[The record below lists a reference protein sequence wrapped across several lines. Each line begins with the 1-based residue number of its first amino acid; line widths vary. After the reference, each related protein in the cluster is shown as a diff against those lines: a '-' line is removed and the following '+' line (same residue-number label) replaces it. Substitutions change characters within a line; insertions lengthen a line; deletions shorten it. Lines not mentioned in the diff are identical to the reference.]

1 MNDIRRFDESLYNY
15 NIKMKFKTIIL
26 IILAIFFLGIV
37 IYDFVVTKKILEGL
51 GTLTEDEKKD
61 ANIESATS
69 YIRNRIRPNN
79 LSGISDTL
87 ILENIKKIGLL
98 GNETLNLSIYEIIN
112 HTNHT
117 DKQKVDKLE
126 EIFGIPQYDPLQDS
140 LEIWYDFDEVYTE
153 KAEAPKI
160 LNKSKN
166 PDNPSIY
173 DAKIMLL
180 GTTQDITNILD
191 APVVPIIKGKKS
203 VLNLLGRGQKND
215 GTGAYLLLNTIPTF
229 YSKNFLGM
237 TISLWF
243 KVTNTLEQR
252 WSRLIDWANGT
263 SDVIII
269 THSIHAWS
277 GNLGFFISNGGT
289 WNYLSIPYVYVLN
302 NKWIHL
308 VWTIDTK
315 GVWKIYLN
323 NELMIDEKQAIPPNI
338 IRRTCFFG
346 ASNWWWDFL
355 TYGNMA
361 DFRCYQRTI
370 TQDEVNLIYNLGN
383 ITDYLPIRK
392 NPNLIQNGTFSMPRT
407 DQLTTGQSASWWS
420 GSSGLISNYPDRSDY
435 TKVPVPI
442 ELGYYSKHNYLAYS
456 EKPLNYLEQTNIF
469 VEPNVTYEFSFIYIL
484 RMQHTENIVFI
495 IVKLGCYIDAGAD
508 KSIVPVRNEW
518 RKYTVQ
524 FTTDK
529 DCIAETLKIHLESKY
544 PGHPGGYECLVNGFS
559 LRKV

>member
-1 MNDIRRFDESLYNY
+1 
-15 NIKMKFKTIIL
+15 MKFKTIIL
-26 IILAIFFLGIV
+26 IILAIFFLVIV

-69 YIRNRIRPNN
+69 YIRHRIRPNN
-79 LSGISDTL
+79 LSGISDTK

-98 GNETLNLSIYEIIN
+98 GNEALNLSIYEIIN

-126 EIFGIPQYDPLQDS
+126 EIFGIPQYDPLLDS

-166 PDNPSIY
+166 PDNPSMY
-173 DAKIMLL
+173 DATILL
-180 GTTQDITNILD
+180 GTQDITNILD

-203 VLNLLGRGQKND
+203 VLNLIGKGPKYQGN
-215 GTGAYLLLNTIPTF
+215 GAYLLLNTLPTF

-243 KVTNTLEQR
+243 KVTNKLEQL
-252 WSRLIDWANGT
+252 WSRLIDWGNVQ
-263 SDVIII
+263 SNSIII
-269 THSIHAWS
+269 THSMYGYS
-277 GNLGFFISNGGT
+277 GNLGFFVSNGNA
-289 WNYLSIPYVYVLN
+289 WNYLSIPYVYVLTN
-302 NKWIHL
+302 EWIHL
-308 VWTIDTK
+308 VWAIDTK

-323 NELMIDEKQAIPPNI
+323 NELMIDEKQAIPPNV
-338 IRRTCFFG
+338 IRRTSFFG
-346 ASNWWWDFL
+346 ASNWSGETL
-355 TYGNMA
+355 MYGNMA
-361 DFRCYQRTI
+361 DFRLYQRTI
-370 TQDEVNLIYNLGN
+370 TQDEVNAIYNLAN
-383 ITDYLPIRK
+383 ITGNLPIRK

-407 DQLTTGQSASWWS
+407 EQLTTSQSASWWS

-442 ELGYYSKHNYLAYS
+442 ELGYYSKHNYLAYR

-484 RMQHTENIVFI
+484 RMQHNEDVFI

-518 RKYTVQ
+518 RKYTTQ

-529 DCIAETLKIHLESKY
+529 DCIAETLKVHLESKY
-544 PGHPGGYECLVNGFS
+544 PGHPGSAFECLVNGFS
-559 LRKV
+559 LRKI